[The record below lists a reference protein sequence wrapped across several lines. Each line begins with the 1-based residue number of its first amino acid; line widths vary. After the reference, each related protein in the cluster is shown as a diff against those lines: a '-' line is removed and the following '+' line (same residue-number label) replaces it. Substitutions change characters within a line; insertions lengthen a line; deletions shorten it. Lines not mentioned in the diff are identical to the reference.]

1 MSIWSAM
8 GSWAMGQFTNNFLDG
23 GSSGSGGDDIW
34 GKVISAGATT
44 LSKNLFDKK
53 QSGGKRFGPGD
64 VDFGVT
70 SASTYKMASAEAP
83 ETPEG
88 ADYELIRAKWTRI
101 AKRLGEIQDTTAN
114 VG

>member
-1 MSIWSAM
+1 MSIWSAI
-8 GSWAMGQFTNNFLDG
+8 GSWAVGQFTDNFLG
-23 GSSGSGGDDIW
+23 GGKDSGGDIW
-34 GKVISAGATT
+34 GRVIEAGATT
-44 LSKNLFDKK
+44 LSKSLFDKK

>member
-1 MSIWSAM
+1 MSAM
-8 GSWAMGQFTNNFLDG
+8 GSWAWGQFTNNFLGGGSSDG
-23 GSSGSGGDDIW
+23 GSDVW
-34 GKVISAGATT
+34 GRVIEAGATT
-44 LSKNLFDKK
+44 LSSNLFEKG
-53 QSGGKRFGPGD
+53 GGKRFGQGD
-64 VDFGVT
+64 VDLGVT
-70 SASTYKMASAEAP
+70 SAPTYKMASAEAP

>member
-8 GSWAMGQFTNNFLDG
+8 GSWAMGQFTNNFLG
-23 GSSGSGGDDIW
+23 GSSGGGGDDIW
-34 GKVISAGATT
+34 GRVISAGATT
-44 LSKNLFDKK
+44 LSKSLFDQQK
-53 QSGGKRFGPGD
+53 SGGKRFGPGD

-101 AKRLGEIQDTTAN
+101 AKRLGEIQDTTAI
-114 VG
+114 G